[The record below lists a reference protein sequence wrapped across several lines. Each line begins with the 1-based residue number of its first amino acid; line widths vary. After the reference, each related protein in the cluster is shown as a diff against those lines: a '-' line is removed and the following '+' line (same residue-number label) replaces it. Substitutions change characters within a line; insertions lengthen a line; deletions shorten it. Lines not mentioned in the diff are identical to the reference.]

1 MKYPMGTKLAD
12 AVDKKHAHARAR
24 ARARLYLHA
33 DHRASRVVDRVGG

>member
-12 AVDKKHAHARAR
+12 AADKKHAHAR